1 MSSRTG
7 RIRPGCA
14 TALTQRHS
22 SWRRT
27 DLEKKATFGAGCFWG
42 VEAAFRQ
49 VDGVTKTEVGYE
61 GGHLEN
67 PSYQDVCSHT
77 TGHAEVVEVTYDPER
92 VPFETLLEVFWNKHN
107 PTQKNRQGWD
117 IGDQYR
123 SVVFFH
129 DEEQRAAAERSK
141 ADLDASGRYRKPV
154 VTLIEPAQTFYR
166 AEEYHQRYLEKQ
178 GRSSCTTQLA
188 EVSYRRGTP
197 GVIPGRPLY
206 LRALAAALAA
216 GCLLLGGGAALLRVA
231 AGARA
236 GAGLLAAAARS
247 AGRVRDL
254 RGPLLGHALFLQ
266 LLVLLLVL
274 DVRAL
279 AGHRRASSQFCEISS
294 TISPTFFSFACSATS
309 AWARTP
315 TTRPSSSTT
324 GSRRTW
330 WVAISRSASSRSC

>member
-7 RIRPGCA
+7 RTRRDSV
-14 TALTQRHS
+14 TASTRRHS
-22 SWRRT
+22 SWRRNSG
-27 DLEKKATFGAGCFWG
+27 E
-42 VEAAFRQ
+42 
-49 VDGVTKTEVGYE
+49 E
-61 GGHLEN
+61 GNLRRRLLLGRRGRVPPDRRRDEDRGRLRRWPSQKPELPGRLLAHDRPRRGGRGHLR
-67 PSYQDVCSHT
+67 PR
-77 TGHAEVVEVTYDPER
+77 AR
-92 VPFETLLEVFWNKHN
+92 LL
-107 PTQKNRQGWD
+107 
-117 IGDQYR
+117 
-123 SVVFFH
+123 
-129 DEEQRAAAERSK
+129 RAAARGLLEQ
-141 ADLDASGRYRKPV
+141 
-154 VTLIEPAQTFYR
+154 AQPD
-166 AEEYHQRYLEKQ
+166 AEEPPGLGHR
-178 GRSSCTTQLA
+178 RSVPLGGLLP
-188 EVSYRRGTP
+188 RRGAARGGRAVEGRPRRLGPLPQARRHPDRAGTDVLPRRRVPPALP
-197 GVIPGRPLY
+197 GEAGALELHDAARGSLLARRAPGLIPGRPLY

-254 RGPLLGHALFLQ
+254 RGPLLGPALFLQ